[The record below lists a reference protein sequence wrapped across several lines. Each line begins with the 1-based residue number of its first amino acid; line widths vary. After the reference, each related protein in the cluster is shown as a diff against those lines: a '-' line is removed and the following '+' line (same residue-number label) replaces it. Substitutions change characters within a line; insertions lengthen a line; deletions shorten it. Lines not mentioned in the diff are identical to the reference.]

1 MLPRSARNVVVRGA
15 GLVAAL
21 GADGAVAVR
30 KRAGAGD
37 DDDDDDD
44 DGDLLAPRASADA

>member
-30 KRAGAGD
+30 KRAGD